1 MLKKGTYERARLS
14 VTVFENN
21 GISTDDLY
29 SSNNWSFNKT
39 ALKGPNSVLIL
50 ADLWTPPHDLNGTR

>member
-1 MLKKGTYERARLS
+1 MQNKEIYERAKLT
-14 VTVFENN
+14 VTAFENS

-39 ALKGPNSVLIL
+39 ASKGLNSVLIL